1 MEEFIRNWKEA
12 REQEIR
18 DLQSQ
23 YNHTGNNSRMKAIKD
38 EIRKIKLSLKPENLV
53 KVGIVWQSL
62 QPPQVSHNESNFSFP
77 TLPPQVNSTLLGDVQ
92 WEQKVAA
99 QRERN
104 AAAQRE
110 RNAVAA
116 AEAAQ
121 RERNVTVRA
130 QRNNQAARNAQSI
143 SWLHRI
149 GNRFARTLNPMGNR
163 LARRLNPTPGIG
175 IGTRIENSLARTFNP
190 TPGIGIGTR
199 IENTVARVVNPIPG
213 INPVNY
219 LESAIAE
226 KFNPVAQDVEQQ
238 VTNMISDQ
246 KKRIDSTLASINTQI
261 AKTTNQQKKNIL
273 LALKGLLEK
282 MSSLN
287 AKLAEYLERYD
298 FIPVWIIFTI
308 SNLSYLLT
316 LVLMFYF
323 FLGLGQSVVLA
334 LIVMRI
340 GHTLFGQKSTVVKQT
355 LEATGV
361 APAARAMYNISVGEA
376 HRSAAQVAEEE
387 RKEEEVPIEEEAEE
401 VAQVVDTF
409 QREAPDL
416 QARHRVWIR
425 HARRGLPA
433 ATGAAQAA
441 QEAYQQAKAAGQS
454 DDEAD
459 AAADTAGQEAAER
472 ISPQVIKQDT
482 QNEEIGGLIGA
493 IGGGIV
499 ALFEACGIGRTRR
512 PPITAEE
519 NARRGA
525 NDWAK
530 IEPLL
535 DDPFMSHERIRV
547 RALSDAEMLGEIET
561 YLEAN
566 SNSINTRGIIVGG
579 KLKNRKMAER
589 KLLAFLSKQRV
600 DSNPRRRTRKAKHN
614 ARKSRKHRRN

>member
-1 MEEFIRNWKEA
+1 MEEFIINWKAE

-18 DLQSQ
+18 ELQSE
-23 YNHTGNNSRMKAIKD
+23 YNHTGNNSRMKAITE
-38 EIRKIKLSLKPENLV
+38 EIKKIKLSLKPENLV

-62 QPPQVSHNESNFSFP
+62 QPPQVSHNESNFSFLR
-77 TLPPQVNSTLLGDVQ
+77 LPPQVNSTLLGDVQ

-110 RNAVAA
+110 RNA
-116 AEAAQ
+116 AAQ
-121 RERNVTVRA
+121 RERNVAAQRERNVAARA
-130 QRNNQAARNAQSI
+130 QRNNQAAQNAKSI
-143 SWLHRI
+143 SWL
-149 GNRFARTLNPMGNR
+149 NRMGNR

-175 IGTRIENSLARTFNP
+175 IAA
-190 TPGIGIGTR
+190 R

-213 INPVNY
+213 INPLNY

-226 KFNPVAQDVEQQ
+226 KFNPVAQDVERQ

-246 KKRIDSTLASINTQI
+246 KRRIDSTLVSINTQI
-261 AKTTNQQKKNIL
+261 AKTTNEQKRNIL

-282 MSSLN
+282 MSTLN
-287 AKLAEYLERYD
+287 VKLAEYLERYD

-316 LVLMFYF
+316 LILMFYF

-340 GHTLFGQKSTVVKQT
+340 GHTLFGQKSTIVKQT

-387 RKEEEVPIEEEAEE
+387 RKEEEVPVEEEAEE
-401 VAQVVDTF
+401 IAQVLDTF

-425 HARRGLPA
+425 HARKGLPA

-454 DDEAD
+454 DNEAD

-512 PPITAEE
+512 PPRTEEE
-519 NARRGA
+519 NAERGA

-535 DDPFMSHERIRV
+535 DNPFMQHERIRV
-547 RALSDAEMLGEIET
+547 RELSDTDMVEEIES

-589 KLLAFLSKQRV
+589 KLLAFLSRQ
-600 DSNPRRRTRKAKHN
+600 SLNSPNRRRTRKAKRS
-614 ARKSRKHRRN
+614 ARKSRKNRRN

>member
-1 MEEFIRNWKEA
+1 MEEFIRNWKAE

-18 DLQSQ
+18 ELRSE
-23 YNHTGNNSRMKAIKD
+23 YNHTGNNLRMKAITE
-38 EIRKIKLSLKPENLV
+38 EIKKIKLSLKPENLV

-62 QPPQVSHNESNFSFP
+62 QPPQVSHNESNFSFLR
-77 TLPPQVNSTLLGDVQ
+77 LPPQVNSTLLGDVQ

-116 AEAAQ
+116 AAAAQ
-121 RERNVTVRA
+121 RERNVTARA
-130 QRNNQAARNAQSI
+130 QRNAQAAQNARSI
-143 SWLHRI
+143 SWLNRM
-149 GNRFARTLNPMGNR
+149 GNRLARTFNPIGNR

-175 IGTRIENSLARTFNP
+175 IAA
-190 TPGIGIGTR
+190 R

-213 INPVNY
+213 INPLNY

-226 KFNPVAQDVEQQ
+226 KFNPVAQDVERQ

-246 KKRIDSTLASINTQI
+246 KRRIDSTLVSINTQI
-261 AKTTNQQKKNIL
+261 AKTTNEQKKNIL

-282 MSSLN
+282 MSTLN
-287 AKLAEYLERYD
+287 VKLAEYLERYD

-316 LVLMFYF
+316 LILMFYF

-361 APAARAMYNISVGEA
+361 APAARAMYNVSVGEA

-387 RKEEEVPIEEEAEE
+387 RKEEEVPVEEEAEE
-401 VAQVVDTF
+401 VAQVIDTF

-425 HARRGLPA
+425 HARKGLPA

-454 DDEAD
+454 DNEAD

-482 QNEEIGGLIGA
+482 QNEEIGGLIGV
-493 IGGGIV
+493 IGGGVV
-499 ALFEACGIGRTRR
+499 ALFEACGIGRIRR
-512 PPITAEE
+512 PPRTEEE
-519 NARRGA
+519 NAERGA

-535 DDPFMSHERIRV
+535 QDPFMKQERIRV
-547 RALSDAEMLGEIET
+547 NQLSDEDLQTEIEET
-561 YLEAN
+561 LEEN
-566 SNSINTRGIIVGG
+566 PDSINTRGIIVDGE
-579 KLKNRKMAER
+579 LIHRRMAEI
-589 KLLAFLSKQRV
+589 KLLTFLSKQRWG
-600 DSNPRRRTRKAKHN
+600 SPPASSRRKTRKAKRS
-614 ARKSRKHRRN
+614 ARKSRKNRRN

>member
-1 MEEFIRNWKEA
+1 MDEFIRNWVAE

-18 DLQSQ
+18 ELRSE
-23 YNHTGNNSRMKAIKD
+23 YNHTGNNSRMKAITE
-38 EIRKIKLSLKPENLV
+38 EIKKIKLSLKPEHLV
-53 KVGIVWQSL
+53 KVGILWQSL
-62 QPPQVSHNESNFSFP
+62 QPPQVSHNESNFSFLR
-77 TLPPQVNSTLLGDVQ
+77 LPPQVNSTLLGDVQ

-110 RNAVAA
+110 RNAAA
-116 AEAAQ
+116 AAAAQ
-121 RERNVTVRA
+121 RERNVAARA
-130 QRNNQAARNAQSI
+130 QRNAQAAQNSRSI
-143 SWLHRI
+143 SWMNRM
-149 GNRFARTLNPMGNR
+149 GNRFAR
-163 LARRLNPTPGIG
+163 A
-175 IGTRIENSLARTFNP
+175 FNP
-190 TPGIGIGTR
+190 TPGVGIATR
-199 IENTVARVVNPIPG
+199 IENTVAQVVNPIPG
-213 INPVNY
+213 INPLNY

-238 VTNMISDQ
+238 VTKMISDQ
-246 KKRIDSTLASINTQI
+246 KRKIDSALVSINTQI
-261 AKTTNQQKKNIL
+261 AKTTNEQKKNIL

-282 MSSLN
+282 MSTLN
-287 AKLAEYLERYD
+287 VKLAEYLERYD

-316 LVLMFYF
+316 LILMFYF

-340 GHTLFGQKSTVVKQT
+340 GHTLFGQKSQVVKQT

-387 RKEEEVPIEEEAEE
+387 RKEEEVPVEEEAEE
-401 VAQVVDTF
+401 IAQVLDTF

-425 HARRGLPA
+425 HARKGLPA

-454 DDEAD
+454 DNEAD

-512 PPITAEE
+512 PPRTEEE
-519 NARRGA
+519 NAERGA

-535 DDPFMSHERIRV
+535 ENPFMQHERIRV
-547 RALSDAEMLGEIET
+547 RELSDTDIVEEIES

-589 KLLAFLSKQRV
+589 KLLAFLSRQ
-600 DSNPRRRTRKAKHN
+600 SLNSPNRRRTRKAKRS
-614 ARKSRKHRRN
+614 ARKSRKNRRN

>member
-121 RERNVTVRA
+121 RERNVTARA
-130 QRNNQAARNAQSI
+130 QRNKQAARNAQSI
-143 SWLHRI
+143 SWLNRM

-163 LARRLNPTPGIG
+163 LARRL
-175 IGTRIENSLARTFNP
+175 NP

-226 KFNPVAQDVEQQ
+226 KFNPVAQDVERQ

-282 MSSLN
+282 MSTLN
-287 AKLAEYLERYD
+287 TKLAEYLERYD

-376 HRSAAQVAEEE
+376 HRSAAQVVEEE

-472 ISPQVIKQDT
+472 ISPQVIKQET

-547 RALSDAEMLGEIET
+547 RALSDTDMVEEIET

>member
-1 MEEFIRNWKEA
+1 MEEFIINWKAE
-12 REQEIR
+12 REKEIIE
-18 DLQSQ
+18 LQSE

-38 EIRKIKLSLKPENLV
+38 EIRKIKLALRPENLV

-62 QPPQVSHNESNFSFP
+62 QPPQVSHSESNFSFP
-77 TLPPQVNSTLLGDVQ
+77 TLAPQVNSTLLGDDQ
-92 WEQKVAA
+92 WEQKVAAQKERNASA

-104 AAAQRE
+104 AAAQIE
-110 RNAVAA
+110 RNAS
-116 AEAAQ
+116 AQ
-121 RERNVTVRA
+121 RERNVTARA
-130 QRNNQAARNAQSI
+130 QRNKQAAKNAKSI
-143 SWLHRI
+143 SWLNRV
-149 GNRFARTLNPMGNR
+149 GNSF
-163 LARRLNPTPGIG
+163 
-175 IGTRIENSLARTFNP
+175 ARTFNP
-190 TPGIGIGTR
+190 TPGVGIAAR
-199 IENTVARVVNPIPG
+199 IENTVAQVVNPVPG

-226 KFNPVAQDVEQQ
+226 KFNPIAQDVEQQ

-261 AKTTNQQKKNIL
+261 AKTTNEQKKNIL
-273 LALKGLLEK
+273 LSLKGLLEK

-340 GHTLFGQKSTVVKQT
+340 GHTLFGQKSSVVKQT

-387 RKEEEVPIEEEAEE
+387 RKEEEVPVEEEAEE
-401 VAQVVDTF
+401 VAQVIATF

-425 HARRGLPA
+425 HARKGLPA

-472 ISPQVIKQDT
+472 ISPQVIKQET

-499 ALFEACGIGRTRR
+499 ALFEACGIGRIRR
-512 PPITAEE
+512 PPLTAEE

-547 RALSDAEMLGEIET
+547 RELSDTDMVEEIES

-579 KLKNRKMAER
+579 KLKNRRMAER
-589 KLLAFLSKQRV
+589 KLLAFLSKQRW
-600 DSNPRRRTRKAKHN
+600 DSPSANPRRRTRKAKRI
-614 ARKSRKHRRN
+614 ARKSRKNRRN

>member
-1 MEEFIRNWKEA
+1 
-12 REQEIR
+12 
-18 DLQSQ
+18 
-23 YNHTGNNSRMKAIKD
+23 
-38 EIRKIKLSLKPENLV
+38 
-53 KVGIVWQSL
+53 
-62 QPPQVSHNESNFSFP
+62 
-77 TLPPQVNSTLLGDVQ
+77 
-92 WEQKVAA
+92 VAA

-110 RNAVAA
+110 RNAAA
-116 AEAAQ
+116 AAAAQ
-121 RERNVTVRA
+121 RERNVAARA
-130 QRNNQAARNAQSI
+130 QRNNQAAQNARSI
-143 SWLHRI
+143 SWLNRM
-149 GNRFARTLNPMGNR
+149 GNRFAR
-163 LARRLNPTPGIG
+163 A
-175 IGTRIENSLARTFNP
+175 FNP
-190 TPGIGIGTR
+190 TPGVGIAAR

-238 VTNMISDQ
+238 VTKMISDQ
-246 KKRIDSTLASINTQI
+246 KRKIDSALVSINTQI
-261 AKTTNQQKKNIL
+261 AKTTNEQKKNIL

-282 MSSLN
+282 MSTLN
-287 AKLAEYLERYD
+287 VKLAEYLERYD

-316 LVLMFYF
+316 LILMFYF

-340 GHTLFGQKSTVVKQT
+340 GHTLFGQKSQVVKQT

-387 RKEEEVPIEEEAEE
+387 RKEEEVPVEEEAEE
-401 VAQVVDTF
+401 IAQVLDTF

-425 HARRGLPA
+425 HARKGLPA

-454 DDEAD
+454 DNEAD

-512 PPITAEE
+512 PPRTEEE
-519 NARRGA
+519 NAERGA

-535 DDPFMSHERIRV
+535 DNPFMQHERIRV
-547 RALSDAEMLGEIET
+547 RELSDTDMVEEIES

-589 KLLAFLSKQRV
+589 KLLAFLSRQ
-600 DSNPRRRTRKAKHN
+600 SLNSPNRRRTRKAKRS
-614 ARKSRKHRRN
+614 ARKSRKNRRN

>member
-1 MEEFIRNWKEA
+1 MDEFIRNWVAE

-18 DLQSQ
+18 ELRSE
-23 YNHTGNNSRMKAIKD
+23 YNHTGNNSRMKAITE
-38 EIRKIKLSLKPENLV
+38 EIKKIKLSLKPDNLV
-53 KVGIVWQSL
+53 KVGLIWQSL
-62 QPPQVSHNESNFSFP
+62 QPPQVSHNESNFSFLR
-77 TLPPQVNSTLLGDVQ
+77 LPPQVNSTLLGDVQ

-110 RNAVAA
+110 RNAAA
-116 AEAAQ
+116 QRERNAAAQ
-121 RERNVTVRA
+121 RERNVAARA
-130 QRNNQAARNAQSI
+130 QRNNQAAQNAKSI
-143 SWLHRI
+143 SWL
-149 GNRFARTLNPMGNR
+149 NRMGNR

-175 IGTRIENSLARTFNP
+175 IAA
-190 TPGIGIGTR
+190 R
-199 IENTVARVVNPIPG
+199 IENTVARVVNPIPE
-213 INPVNY
+213 INPLNY

-226 KFNPVAQDVEQQ
+226 KFNPVAQDVERQ

-246 KKRIDSTLASINTQI
+246 KRRIDSTLVSINTQI
-261 AKTTNQQKKNIL
+261 AKTTNEQKKNIL

-282 MSSLN
+282 MSTLN
-287 AKLAEYLERYD
+287 VKLAEYLERYD

-316 LVLMFYF
+316 LILMFYF

-340 GHTLFGQKSTVVKQT
+340 GHTLFGQKSQVVKQT

-387 RKEEEVPIEEEAEE
+387 RKEEEVPVEEEAEE
-401 VAQVVDTF
+401 IAQVLDTF

-425 HARRGLPA
+425 HARKGLPA

-454 DDEAD
+454 DNEAD

-512 PPITAEE
+512 PPRTEEE
-519 NARRGA
+519 NAERGA

-535 DDPFMSHERIRV
+535 DNPFMQHERIRV
-547 RALSDAEMLGEIET
+547 RELSDTDMVEEIES

-589 KLLAFLSKQRV
+589 KLLAFLSRQ
-600 DSNPRRRTRKAKHN
+600 SLNSPNRRRTRKAKRS
-614 ARKSRKHRRN
+614 ARKSRKNRRN

>member
-1 MEEFIRNWKEA
+1 MEAIRNELIAAEA
-12 REQEIR
+12 NLEAIKQTRFEVA
-18 DLQSQ
+18 SQ
-23 YNHTGNNSRMKAIKD
+23 ITEKRRAGNNNSNLQQELKSTKETLRTATQRVAAAKAAMTSAETEQRD
-38 EIRKIKLSLKPENLV
+38 E
-53 KVGIVWQSL
+53 
-62 QPPQVSHNESNFSFP
+62 
-77 TLPPQVNSTLLGDVQ
+77 
-92 WEQKVAA
+92 A
-99 QRERN
+99 QREQN
-104 AAAQRE
+104 MAA
-110 RNAVAA
+110 
-116 AEAAQ
+116 
-121 RERNVTVRA
+121 RA
-130 QRNNQAARNAQSI
+130 QRDKQAAQNAKSI
-143 SWLHRI
+143 SWL
-149 GNRFARTLNPMGNR
+149 NRMGNR
-163 LARRLNPTPGIG
+163 LARTFNPKHGIG
-175 IGTRIENSLARTFNP
+175 FTNRMENRLARTFNP

-219 LESAIAE
+219 LESAVAE
-226 KFNPVAQDVEQQ
+226 KFNPVAKDIEQH
-238 VTNMISDQ
+238 VTNMINDQ
-246 KKRIDSTLASINTQI
+246 RKRIDSTLASINAQI
-261 AKTTNQQKKNIL
+261 AKTTNEQKKNIL

-287 AKLAEYLERYD
+287 AKLADYLQRYE

-323 FLGLGQSVVLA
+323 FLGLGQSVILA
-334 LIVMRI
+334 LLVIRI
-340 GHTLFGQKSTVVKQT
+340 GYTLFGQKSTVVKQT
-355 LEATGV
+355 LETTGV

-401 VAQVVDTF
+401 VAQAIAIF

-425 HARRGLPA
+425 HGRKGLPA

-441 QEAYQQAKAAGQS
+441 QEAYQQAKAAGKS

-472 ISPQVIKQDT
+472 ISPQVIKQET

-493 IGGGIV
+493 IGGGIAV
-499 ALFEACGIGRTRR
+499 LFEACGIGRTRK
-512 PPITAEE
+512 PPRTTEE

-530 IEPLL
+530 LEPLIE
-535 DDPFMSHERIRV
+535 DPFMSHERIRV
-547 RALSDAEMLGEIET
+547 SELSDTEMLEEIES

-566 SNSINTRGIIVGG
+566 SNSINTRGIIIGG
-579 KLKNRKMAER
+579 ELQNRRMAER
-589 KLLAFLSKQRV
+589 KLLAFLSKQRWG
-600 DSNPRRRTRKAKHN
+600 SNPRRRTRKAKHI

>member
-1 MEEFIRNWKEA
+1 MEEFIINWKAE

-18 DLQSQ
+18 ELRSE
-23 YNHTGNNSRMKAIKD
+23 YNHTGNNSRMKAITE
-38 EIRKIKLSLKPENLV
+38 EIKKIKLSLKPENLV

-62 QPPQVSHNESNFSFP
+62 QPPQVSHNESNFSFLR
-77 TLPPQVNSTLLGDVQ
+77 LPPQVNSTLLGDVQ

-116 AEAAQ
+116 AQRERNAAAQ
-121 RERNVTVRA
+121 RERNVAARA
-130 QRNNQAARNAQSI
+130 QRNNQAAQNAKSI
-143 SWLHRI
+143 SWL
-149 GNRFARTLNPMGNR
+149 NRMGNR
-163 LARRLNPTPGIG
+163 LARR
-175 IGTRIENSLARTFNP
+175 FNP
-190 TPGIGIGTR
+190 TPSIGIAAR

-213 INPVNY
+213 INPVNH

-226 KFNPVAQDVEQQ
+226 KFNPVAQDVERQ

-246 KKRIDSTLASINTQI
+246 KRRIDSTLVSINTQI
-261 AKTTNQQKKNIL
+261 AKTTNEQKKNIL

-282 MSSLN
+282 MSTLN
-287 AKLAEYLERYD
+287 VKLAEYLERYD

-316 LVLMFYF
+316 LILMFYF

-340 GHTLFGQKSTVVKQT
+340 GHTLFGQKSQVVKQT

-361 APAARAMYNISVGEA
+361 APAARAMYNVSVGEA

-387 RKEEEVPIEEEAEE
+387 RKEEEVPVEEEAEE
-401 VAQVVDTF
+401 IAQVLDTF

-425 HARRGLPA
+425 HARKGLPA

-454 DDEAD
+454 DNEAD

-512 PPITAEE
+512 PPRTEEE
-519 NARRGA
+519 NAERGA

-535 DDPFMSHERIRV
+535 DNPFMQHERIRV
-547 RALSDAEMLGEIET
+547 RELSDTDMVEEIES

-589 KLLAFLSKQRV
+589 KLLAFLSRQ
-600 DSNPRRRTRKAKHN
+600 SLNSPNRRRTRKAKRS
-614 ARKSRKHRRN
+614 ARKSRKNRRN

>member
-1 MEEFIRNWKEA
+1 MEEFIINWKAE

-18 DLQSQ
+18 ELQSE
-23 YNHTGNNSRMKAIKD
+23 YNHTGNNSRMKAITE
-38 EIRKIKLSLKPENLV
+38 EIKKIKLSLKPENLV

-62 QPPQVSHNESNFSFP
+62 QPPQVSHNESNFSFLR
-77 TLPPQVNSTLLGDVQ
+77 LPPQVNSTLLGDVQ

-110 RNAVAA
+110 RNA
-116 AEAAQ
+116 AAQ
-121 RERNVTVRA
+121 RERNVAAQRERNVAARA
-130 QRNNQAARNAQSI
+130 QRNNQAAQNAKSI
-143 SWLHRI
+143 SWL
-149 GNRFARTLNPMGNR
+149 NRMGNR

-175 IGTRIENSLARTFNP
+175 IAARIENTVARVVNPLARRLNP
-190 TPGIGIGTR
+190 TPGIGIAAR

-213 INPVNY
+213 INPLNY

-226 KFNPVAQDVEQQ
+226 KFNPVAQDVERQ

-246 KKRIDSTLASINTQI
+246 KRRIDSTLVSINTQI
-261 AKTTNQQKKNIL
+261 AKTTNEQKRNIL

-282 MSSLN
+282 MSTLN
-287 AKLAEYLERYD
+287 VKLAEYLERYD

-316 LVLMFYF
+316 LILMFYF

-340 GHTLFGQKSTVVKQT
+340 GHTLFGQKSTIVKQT

-387 RKEEEVPIEEEAEE
+387 RKEEEVPVEEEAEE
-401 VAQVVDTF
+401 IAQVLDTF

-425 HARRGLPA
+425 HARKGLPA

-454 DDEAD
+454 DNEAD

-512 PPITAEE
+512 PPRTEEE
-519 NARRGA
+519 NAERGA

-535 DDPFMSHERIRV
+535 DNPFMQHERIRV
-547 RALSDAEMLGEIET
+547 RELSDTDMVEEIES

-589 KLLAFLSKQRV
+589 KLLAFLSRQ
-600 DSNPRRRTRKAKHN
+600 SLNSPNRRRTRKAKRS
-614 ARKSRKHRRN
+614 ARKSRKNRRN